1 MLQDKHGTSSFATTS
16 ESDMT
21 IVTGTA
27 TSHIQTS
34 VMTDDTRQRLD
45 SSSSESSQQP
55 QHVAATTSSPQ
66 HVDKENCGNMPSPQH
81 INTADCV
88 NTPSPRCTDAADK
101 NTPDSGI
108 SSKDP
113 TRTTDNLPEE
123 NSAMLD
129 TLADIT
135 NISSE
140 EEDEEDEELLIRTM
154 AGVKLLAGGTDALKL
169 VKASGSEV
177 TCSPPSK
184 IPVLVKRDS
193 GLCQSPPTDGSSVL
207 RTLPTN
213 QQVVFVRD
221 VSTEKRSTASP
232 KPVSQLDLPQKA
244 CPTEPHKNEVTHPT
258 SVAEKLSLAFQGQ
271 VARNQSQHAAGTSM
285 KSSSSS
291 GTTLSS
297 DEMNQTVIAKSDS
310 LPFPDVVGTTTVEK
324 DIADHPSSVC
334 YDSPQDKPVITG
346 LLGKVALDSDTPE
359 DYFQQ
364 ASPGGASVQTD
375 TGPVFN
381 VELNVH
387 KKPMS
392 IKPFPVDNHHAAV
405 PEQKPNSSESAQ
417 AHSLA
422 ETEGT
427 KSCDLSVLCTA
438 STELAAYMASNA
450 DSMKTSATTLP
461 HLLDTSRDPGKCD
474 TKSPEDALTS
484 QQNMSGRKKTEE
496 ANQSSENV
504 DGENPSEGRVKK
516 HVRQSSYTLD
526 QPSPALLARTK
537 LAPGVGGET
546 FELTSSMEDLRL
558 KPVQRR
564 LSYTDTEGAQGTG
577 ETAVVGDMTV
587 NDRGAA
593 ETQDTGARDTM
604 LVTDT
609 AKTEG
614 VTGNA
619 GLEKENVGHR
629 RKTKVV
635 NEDGRKAVEATECL
649 SGGKT
654 TKAKEHRAGGKVVE
668 ARREKHKGKKVESK
682 EDVYSGKSTKPRTNK
697 GGRKEAGVRG
707 GKKADVVTS
716 PAVTSAAGIKDAGRE
731 KISLHDER
739 EGKQEHL
746 QRYLHTLSQMPPLS
760 NEDDLHDPCPVA
772 DLDDT
777 DAGSLVAPLDIDSLA
792 SLSEDDLLRVQQVYF
807 ERMREQLVHQQ
818 QSQLATLL
826 AEQQKQQMLFQKE
839 ILAQEHDLL
848 SQHRT
853 SGDTSRRCS
862 LSTGTSSKVA
872 ECNRSTCDEERKRR
886 RKSHQETGRMRHH
899 GGSMQDYNTH
909 DMNSYGRS
917 VTNASRPSRVDYTD
931 AISDGDNSMLSTDR
945 VSTVGPLG
953 ADLRPISAS
962 VPKVSFDMS
971 SVSDEHRWSHTPER
985 RTPRHHSSQAV
996 AWADASYT
1004 SPLVTLSRMSSPHR
1018 ASTPQRHKSRPSPGC
1033 RGSRHRLHLPVDSQ
1047 V

>member
-1 MLQDKHGTSSFATTS
+1 
-16 ESDMT
+16 MT

-27 TSHIQTS
+27 ISNTQTS
-34 VMTDDTRQRLD
+34 VTTDDTRQRLD
-45 SSSSESSQQP
+45 SSSSESS
-55 QHVAATTSSPQ
+55 HEAETTSSPQ
-66 HVDKENCGNMPSPQH
+66 RVGKENCGNMPSPQH
-81 INTADCV
+81 IDMADCV
-88 NTPSPRCTDAADK
+88 NTPSPRRTDAADK

-123 NSAMLD
+123 SSAMLD

-140 EEDEEDEELLIRTM
+140 EEDEQEEEELLIRTM

-193 GLCQSPPTDGSSVL
+193 GVCQSPPTDGSSVL
-207 RTLPTN
+207 QTLPN

-221 VSTEKRSTASP
+221 VSTEKRSSGSTALP
-232 KPVSQLDLPQKA
+232 KPVCQLDLPQNT
-244 CPTEPHKNEVTHPT
+244 CPPEPHKNQVTHPT

-310 LPFPDVVGTTTVEK
+310 LPCPDVVGMTTVEK
-324 DIADHPSSVC
+324 DDADHPSSVRC
-334 YDSPQDKPVITG
+334 DSPQGKPVITG

-359 DYFQQ
+359 DSFQQ
-364 ASPGGASVQTD
+364 ASPGGAVVHTD
-375 TGPVFN
+375 AGPVFN

-392 IKPFPVDNHHAAV
+392 IKPFPVDHHHSAV
-405 PEQKPNSSESAQ
+405 PEQQPNGSES
-417 AHSLA
+417 SLA
-422 ETEGT
+422 VTEHT

-450 DSMKTSATTLP
+450 DSMKTSATMLP
-461 HLLDTSRDPGKCD
+461 HLLDTPRDPAKCD
-474 TKSPEDALTS
+474 AKSPEDALTS
-484 QQNMSGRKKTEE
+484 QQNMSVRKTTE
-496 ANQSSENV
+496 NQSS
-504 DGENPSEGRVKK
+504 DGENRSEGRVKK
-516 HVRQSSYTLD
+516 HVRQSSYTLE

-564 LSYTDTEGAQGTG
+564 LSYEDTEGAHGTG
-577 ETAVVGDMTV
+577 ETAVGGDVTV

-593 ETQDTGARDTM
+593 ETQDTGDTV
-604 LVTDT
+604 LVTD
-609 AKTEG
+609 AVKTEG
-614 VTGNA
+614 VTSDA

-629 RKTKVV
+629 RKTKMV
-635 NEDGRKAVEATECL
+635 NEDGRKAVEATERL
-649 SGGKT
+649 SGGRT
-654 TKAKEHRAGGKVVE
+654 TTAKEHRAGGKVVE
-668 ARREKHKGKKVESK
+668 ARREKHRGKKVESK
-682 EDVYSGKSTKPRTNK
+682 EDVYGGKATRPRTNK

-707 GKKADVVTS
+707 GQKADVVTG
-716 PAVTSAAGIKDAGRE
+716 PAVTGAVGTEDRTN
-731 KISLHDER
+731 LDDER

-760 NEDDLHDPCPVA
+760 SEDDLHDPVA
-772 DLDDT
+772 DL

-853 SGDTSRRCS
+853 SGDTSRRGS
-862 LSTGTSSKVA
+862 LSTGASSKVA
-872 ECNRSTCDEERKRR
+872 ERNRSTCEEDRKRR
-886 RKSHQETGRMRHH
+886 RKSHQETGRIRHR
-899 GGSMQDYNTH
+899 GGSVRDYATL
-909 DMNSYGRS
+909 DVNSYGRA
-917 VTNASRPSRVDYTD
+917 VTAAGRLSRGDYTD
-931 AISDGDNSMLSTDR
+931 TISDGDNSMMSTDR
-945 VSTVGPLG
+945 VSTVGPLE
-953 ADLRPISAS
+953 ADLRPISAP

-985 RTPRHHSSQAV
+985 RTPRHHAGQAV

-1018 ASTPQRHKSRPSPGC
+1018 ASTPQHHKSRPSPGC